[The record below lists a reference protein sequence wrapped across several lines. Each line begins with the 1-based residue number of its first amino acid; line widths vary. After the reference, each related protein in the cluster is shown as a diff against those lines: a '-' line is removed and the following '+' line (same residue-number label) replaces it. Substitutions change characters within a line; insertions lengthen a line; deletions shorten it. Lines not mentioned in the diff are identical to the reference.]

1 MQVSWVLFYPE
12 CGLILPTDKF
22 KEESRNLEI
31 TLQMRAKAVREIRD
45 NLGRNLESLQSE
57 PQTQERSAGELLELF
72 YWDVR

>member
-1 MQVSWVLFYPE
+1 MSWVLFYPE
-12 CGLILPTDKF
+12 CGLIRSTDKF

-45 NLGRNLESLQSE
+45 NLGRNLENLQSE

-72 YWDVR
+72 YWDVF